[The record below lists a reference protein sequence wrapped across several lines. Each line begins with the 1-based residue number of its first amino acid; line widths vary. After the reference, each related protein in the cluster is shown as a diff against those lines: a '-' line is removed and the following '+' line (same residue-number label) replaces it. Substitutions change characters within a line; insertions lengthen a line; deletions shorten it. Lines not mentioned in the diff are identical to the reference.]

1 MNAITNDLFT
11 AQQRVSYYYIEN
23 NKTKSKLIIVNIK
36 LQKIL
41 IILTKVEN
49 YDTLTSSQVNFNVQ

>member
-36 LQKIL
+36 LQKIS
-41 IILTKVEN
+41 IILTKVETKFCMCV
-49 YDTLTSSQVNFNVQ
+49 YVQ